1 MTAPAVCL
9 IDASIYIF
17 RYYFA
22 LPESRF
28 SEREGH
34 STDAVYGFTGFL
46 LQLLERHRPER
57 LAVCFDESLETGFRH
72 QLYPLYKSSRAL
84 PDAALEFQ
92 LKACAE
98 AAQLL
103 GLATFASTRYEAD
116 DLIGSL
122 YLSCCAEPTAIA
134 ILSRDKDLAQ
144 LLAREQDC
152 FWDYSADV
160 RYQHDDITIKYGVM
174 PAQIV
179 DYLALVGD
187 AGDDIPGVPGIG
199 AKTAIAL
206 LRYFGSLDA
215 LFARLDEVAQVP
227 VRGARTLAA
236 KILAAQEQIKLA
248 QQLATIV
255 QDIPLLEHPKQLQRS
270 AVKLDQFSAFSRAM
284 GWTDALA
291 QRARKINPQ
300 QD

>member
-1 MTAPAVCL
+1 MSAPAVCL

-17 RYYFA
+17 RCYYS

-28 SEREGH
+28 SEPEGYP
-34 STDAVYGFTGFL
+34 TDAVYGFTGFL
-46 LQLLERHRPER
+46 LQLLQRHNPAQV
-57 LAVCFDESLETGFRH
+57 AVCFDESLTSGFRH

-84 PDAALEFQ
+84 PDAALAFQ
-92 LKACAE
+92 LKACAQ

-103 GLATFASTRYEAD
+103 GLACFASARYEAD

-122 YLSCCAEPTAIA
+122 YARCSAEPAAIA

-144 LLAREQDC
+144 LLARPQDYL
-152 FWDYSADV
+152 WDYNANV
-160 RYQHDDITIKYGVM
+160 TLKQGAVAAKYGVT

-187 AGDDIPGVPGIG
+187 AGDDIPGVPGVG
-199 AKTAIAL
+199 VKTATAL
-206 LRYFGSLDA
+206 LRHFGSLRE
-215 LFARLDEVAQVP
+215 LFVRLDEVAQVP
-227 VRGARTLAA
+227 VRGARSLAA
-236 KILAAQEQIKLA
+236 KLEAAREQLALA

-255 QDIPLLEHPKQLQRS
+255 RDIPLIDSPRQLRTQS
-270 AVKLDQFSAFSRAM
+270 VDITAFTEFSRAM
-284 GWTDALA
+284 GWTDALVKRA
-291 QRARKINPQ
+291 QKLT